1 VQASLSECCTGY
13 CNLLQAKA
21 TMSDP
26 HSLLRQVARNQT
38 EGLLLQ
44 LVAAELTTGIDSHR
58 ATASD
63 LVVLLPSQVARIQTE
78 GLLLQL
84 VAAELESRR
93 RGGGFVGKFNAL
105 PHYLGYEGRCS
116 LPTNFDAT

>member
-1 VQASLSECCTGY
+1 
-13 CNLLQAKA
+13 
-21 TMSDP
+21 MW
-26 HSLLRQVARNQT
+26 
-38 EGLLLQ
+38 
-44 LVAAELTTGIDSHR
+44 
-58 ATASD
+58 
-63 LVVLLPSQVARIQTE
+63 QVARIQTE

-93 RGGGFVGKFNAL
+93 GGGGFVGKFNAL